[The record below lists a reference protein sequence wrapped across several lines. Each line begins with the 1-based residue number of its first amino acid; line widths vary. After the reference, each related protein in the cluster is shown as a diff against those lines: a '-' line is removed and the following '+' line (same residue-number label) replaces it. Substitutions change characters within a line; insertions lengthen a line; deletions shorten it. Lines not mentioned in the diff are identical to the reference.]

1 MSAAAVKTVLFVCG
15 SYNPPTNMH
24 MRMFELARDHLCKL
38 GYNVCGG
45 IMSPVHDK
53 YGKKDLVSSLHRCE
67 MVRLALENSSW
78 IKVSDWEAKQLDWTR
93 TRVALDHH
101 EDELNQQ
108 LNNQT
113 NDKITVKRPRH
124 DSDSSDSKR
133 IQVMLLCGADVLES
147 MGIPNVWDPDDIN
160 HIAGHHGIVV
170 ITRGDTNPAKFIYQ
184 HDILSTHMNKIVIVN
199 EWIRNEISSTHMR
212 RALKRGDSVK
222 YLIDEK
228 VERYIFQ
235 HGLYSVAQSPHI
247 EVSPILD
254 LLSKLNNN
262 FLTNGSC
269 DTSSTPAAHTKS
281 QSQQHRSVSRTSSGH
296 AQSGKKT
303 KVSKAFLIYGGGE
316 FCSGQFFYVDNIRKK
331 TEKFPRYGQ
340 IQCVH

>member
-1 MSAAAVKTVLFVCG
+1 
-15 SYNPPTNMH
+15 
-24 MRMFELARDHLCKL
+24 
-38 GYNVCGG
+38 
-45 IMSPVHDK
+45 
-53 YGKKDLVSSLHRCE
+53 

-78 IKVSDWEAKQLDWTR
+78 IKLSDWEAKQSDWTR

-108 LNNQT
+108 LDNKIIS
-113 NDKITVKRPRH
+113 NDKVNVKRPRH
-124 DSDSSDSKR
+124 DSNSDSNDTRR

-147 MGIPNVWDPDDIN
+147 MGVPNLWDPDDIN
-160 HIAGHHGIVV
+160 QIAGHHGIVV
-170 ITRGDTNPAKFIYQ
+170 ITRGDVNPAKFIYQ
-184 HDILSTHMNKIVIVN
+184 HDILSKHMNKIIIVN
-199 EWIRNEISSTHMR
+199 EWIRNDISSTHMR

-235 HGLYSVAQSPHI
+235 NGLYSVAQSPHV

-269 DTSSTPAAHTKS
+269 DSTPTGHTKQIS
-281 QSQQHRSVSRTSSGH
+281 QPQQHRSVSRTSSAH

-303 KVSKAFLIYGGGE
+303 KKKAR
-316 FCSGQFFYVDNIRKK
+316 SRN
-331 TEKFPRYGQ
+331 
-340 IQCVH
+340 